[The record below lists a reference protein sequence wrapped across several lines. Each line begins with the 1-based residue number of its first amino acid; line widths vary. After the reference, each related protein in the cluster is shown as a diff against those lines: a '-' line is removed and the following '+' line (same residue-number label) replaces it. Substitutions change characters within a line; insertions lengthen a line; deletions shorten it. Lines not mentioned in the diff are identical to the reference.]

1 MKRHRRRIMAQK
13 VQIILLSDLAL
24 AEDPESQAPAH
35 VTRRFSVDGADFE
48 MDLSGAESEAFD
60 RALAPYREAAR
71 LVSRGRGP
79 RGRSARPA
87 RAPVDTVR
95 VREWAREND
104 IEVKDRGRVPADVV
118 ARYEAAQG
126 S

>member
-1 MKRHRRRIMAQK
+1 MAQK
-13 VQIILLSDLAL
+13 VKIHLISDLAL

-48 MDLSGAESEAFD
+48 IDMSQAESEGFD
-60 RALAPYREAAR
+60 KAIAPYRGAGR
-71 LVSRGRGP
+71 LVPRGARA
-79 RGRSARPA
+79 RGRSRGAKPEKP
-87 RAPVDTVR
+87 PVDTTAVR
-95 VREWAREND
+95 DWARENG

-126 S
+126 A